1 MIDRILLYA
10 ALTVA
15 VGLGVTVAVQAYK
28 LRAAERDLEHAE
40 ARIANHAA
48 AAEAWSRI
56 ASDAESAL
64 AECQA
69 QWADAKRT
77 AEAQLAAARDARSK
91 AQAEADKWRERWG
104 ARPQGCR
111 AALAELDRACPEI
124 GDY

>member
-10 ALTVA
+10 ALA
-15 VGLGVTVAVQAYK
+15 IAAGFGVTIAVQAYQ

-40 ARIANHAA
+40 ARVANHVA
-48 AAEAWSRI
+48 AAESWARR
-56 ASDAESAL
+56 ATDAEAAL

-77 AEAQLAAARDARSK
+77 AEVQLTAAREARNK
-91 AQAEADKWRERWG
+91 AQAEADKWRERWQ